1 MIRNILLVTYR
12 NLVRN
17 KVYTTINVLGLALG
31 IAAFLLIGAY
41 VRFEKSYDS
50 GQVDA
55 DNIYRV
61 ESQFYKGESLTDDWA
76 TSTNGYAR
84 AMKDNLPGIAS
95 FARVSWYGSER
106 VIRYNDIKFR
116 EEHVVFADSN
126 FFSFFSYP
134 LLKGDAATVLTG
146 VNSIVLSESAAKKY
160 FGTADPIGKMLDVA
174 TQSRKLQCMVTGV
187 FKDMP
192 KNSTLQLNFLLSWGA
207 TPQWLKEFWY
217 QHESYT
223 FVKLTPGARVAEIE
237 RQFPALAEKY
247 KTGPSLKDL
256 KWGIHLVA
264 LKDIH
269 LNKAKPYEV
278 ETKGN
283 RFFIGFLSIIAY
295 IILLIAY
302 INYINLATT
311 KSMDRAREV
320 GIRKVS
326 GALASQLV
334 FQFLLESV
342 IINVLALLLAIL
354 LVIGSV
360 SWLPLFLSANGADG
374 LMLNQDLFIH
384 TGLVFIISTLLSGI
398 YPALVLVRLKPISV
412 LKGRFSFSKRGVLLR
427 KGMVAFQFV
436 TSLLL
441 IAGTIAVYRQINYM
455 TGQNTGVNTSQTI
468 VIKAPVKTADYAQKI
483 RSLKTSF
490 QAVPGVKAVTASGSV
505 PGKAVGKSLANRRF
519 GASPAEERTYE
530 MLKADHD
537 FISTYGLQIIA
548 GRVFDRERPA
558 DSTGMVLNESAVKQ
572 FGFASAE
579 AAIGQKIWV
588 ETLENRPNEVIGVIR
603 DYHQQSLQQDFTPF
617 ILFMDPGLNWIPAD
631 YVSIK
636 VEASHMRDKVAA
648 LEQTWNRY
656 FPESSFDFFFLDDF
670 YNRQYQQE
678 VHFSRNFL
686 VFSSLAIFIT
696 CLGLLGL
703 TAYSTAR
710 RIKEIGIRKVLGA
723 SVQNI
728 LLLLSWDVVKLILL
742 CSLAAIP
749 AAFMLIKQWLN
760 GYAFRVSISWWQ
772 FALPVVTLVVIA
784 LVTTASLT
792 IKAALSNP
800 TQSLRDE

>member
-17 KVYTTINVLGLALG
+17 KVYTSINVLGLALG

-76 TSTNGYAR
+76 TSTNGYAN

-95 FARVSWYGSER
+95 FARVSWYSSER

-116 EEHVVFADSN
+116 EEHVVYADSN

-134 LLKGDAATVLTG
+134 LMKGDAGTVLTG

-160 FGTADPIGKMLDVA
+160 FGSSDPIGKMLDVA
-174 TQSRKLQCMVTGV
+174 TQSRTNQCMVTGV

-192 KNSTLQLNFLLSWGA
+192 KNSTLQLNFLLSWGS
-207 TPQWLKEFWY
+207 TPQWLKDFWY

-223 FVKLTPGARVAEIE
+223 FVKLTPGTHAAEIE

-256 KWGIHLVA
+256 KWGIHLVP

-278 ETKGN
+278 EAKGN

-326 GALASQLV
+326 GAPASQLV
-334 FQFLLESV
+334 FQFMLESV
-342 IINVLALLLAIL
+342 IINVLALVLAAL

-360 SWLPLFLSANGADG
+360 SWLPLFLSANGVEG
-374 LMLNQDLFIH
+374 LLLNKELFIH

-398 YPALVLVRLKPISV
+398 YPALILVRLKPISV

-455 TGQNTGVNTSQTI
+455 TGQNTGVNISQTI
-468 VIKAPVKTADYAQKI
+468 VLKAPVKTADYPQKI

-490 QAVPGVKAVTASGSV
+490 QGIPGVKAVTASGAV

-519 GASPAEERTYE
+519 GASAAEERTYE
-530 MLKADHD
+530 MLRADHD
-537 FISTYGLQIIA
+537 FIATYGLQVIA
-548 GRVFDRERPA
+548 GRGFDRARPA
-558 DSTGMVLNESAVKQ
+558 DSMGMVLNESAVKQ

-588 ETLENRPNEVIGVIR
+588 ETLEKQPNEVIGVIK

-636 VEASHMRDKVAA
+636 VDATNMRDKVAA

-670 YNRQYQQE
+670 YNGLYKQE

-728 LLLLSWDVVKLILL
+728 LLLLSWDVVKLIFL

-749 AAFMLIKQWLN
+749 AAFLLIQQWLN

-772 FALPVVTLVVIA
+772 FVLPVATLVVIA